1 MQMQSKTMQDAPSKS
16 VEHMS
21 TSDSP
26 VASVEQEKLAASTD
40 TELGRRKEKKKKRKR
55 DDVIDDIFDM
65 GGKKKKTSVAAQDST
80 SGVVQVPAP
89 ASGKAAHV
97 QSDQGL
103 ADVLGAIKE
112 VPKGTALKEG
122 RKHKNKSS

>member
-1 MQMQSKTMQDAPSKS
+1 MQMQSKAMQSAPSKS
-16 VEHMS
+16 TPAV
-21 TSDSP
+21 P
-26 VASVEQEKLAASTD
+26 VEQEKLAAST
-40 TELGRRKEKKKKRKR
+40 EVERRKEKKKRKR

-65 GGKKKKTSVAAQDST
+65 GNKKKKTSVAAQDST

-89 ASGKAAHV
+89 ASGEAAQDHI

-103 ADVLGAIKE
+103 ADILGAIKE